1 MTAAEEVVV
10 VKNDIGIVKDEADDN
25 EVSGESIGQ
34 AEGSLGIDVEDDT
47 VELRQLKWKRIRDW
61 CWQRT
66 GAVDKGI
73 SEMYVIRWKACH
85 LKVST
90 QAKKILQN

>member
-47 VELRQLKWKRIRDW
+47 VELRQLK
-61 CWQRT
+61 
-66 GAVDKGI
+66 
-73 SEMYVIRWKACH
+73 
-85 LKVST
+85 
-90 QAKKILQN
+90 

>member
-47 VELRQLKWKRIRDW
+47 VEMQVDNKSEKESEIDVGEELEQLIKES
-61 CWQRT
+61 QR
-66 GAVDKGI
+66 
-73 SEMYVIRWKACH
+73 C
-85 LKVST
+85 L
-90 QAKKILQN
+90 

>member
-61 CWQRT
+61 CWRRT

-73 SEMYVIRWKACH
+73 SE
-85 LKVST
+85 
-90 QAKKILQN
+90 KKICLG